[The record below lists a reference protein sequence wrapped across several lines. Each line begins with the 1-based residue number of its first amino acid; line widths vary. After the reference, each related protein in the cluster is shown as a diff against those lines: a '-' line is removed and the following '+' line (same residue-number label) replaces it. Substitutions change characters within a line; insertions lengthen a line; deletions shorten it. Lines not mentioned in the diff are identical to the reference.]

1 MNKPWNPQKFHS
13 ILSFVLVSL
22 WETGQD
28 LPADSAAGEWRR
40 ASGDHR
46 WWEHCCQVRPQ
57 ETTGHQSRGVLPYLS
72 GHGQEFYGRYVY
84 MHGQAK
90 NMSSFFLN
98 YICTSLSLSGN
109 IDANTYE
116 DTCREMFGVH
126 AFVVFTV
133 DRLMQNIVRQVIK
146 QGCPLPQGIY

>member
-1 MNKPWNPQKFHS
+1 
-13 ILSFVLVSL
+13 
-22 WETGQD
+22 
-28 LPADSAAGEWRR
+28 
-40 ASGDHR
+40 
-46 WWEHCCQVRPQ
+46 
-57 ETTGHQSRGVLPYLS
+57 
-72 GHGQEFYGRYVY
+72 